1 MSSLTTALSQ
11 ANAAASTLD
20 GTLSTGSTGS
30 SSSGAPTGNFDTL
43 LQLLTPLLLNQD
55 PLDPLDTNQF
65 IDTPPRISHTDSR
78 REAQTGLAPAKGTNR
93 SLRLGK
99 F

>member
-11 ANAAASTLD
+11 ANAAASTLG

-43 LQLLTPLLLNQD
+43 LQLLTTQLQNQD

-65 IDTPPRISHTDSR
+65 IDTPFHASHTRIPDGR
-78 REAQTGLAPAKGTNR
+78 PKRGLPRQKAPIDLCA
-93 SLRLGK
+93 
-99 F
+99 